1 MTELVTPENQPA
13 LVGIEPA
20 RPRVSLEL
28 LTSDVGEVEPIFVNL
43 SAQRFFYKLVDSG
56 LIPVENVHN
65 SDGTFD
71 VAHYNP
77 ADLPQAFQ
85 PYTQEGALVDYPASI
100 AEINKLKAQRS
111 ALEKQAEALKARQ
124 NEIEEAVISSLAA
137 QNILGT
143 KVPGFSVGVLQQPRY
158 SVLNWDTLYAHIKE
172 TDSFELLNRALK
184 NASVKEMVQLGASS
198 DDLARIGIDP
208 EPFVAKSLS
217 IRKAA

>member
-1 MTELVTPENQPA
+1 MPQASQPA

-20 RPRVSLEL
+20 RPFVSFEL

-43 SAQRFFYKLVDSG
+43 SAQRFFLKLLRSG

-85 PYTQEGALVDYPASI
+85 PYTQEGALVDYPATI
-100 AEINKLKAQRS
+100 AKINELKAKRKQ
-111 ALEKQAEALKARQ
+111 LESQADALKAEQ
-124 NEIEEAVISSLAA
+124 KELEEAVMQSLFA
-137 QNILGT
+137 QNLMGT
-143 KVPGFSVGVLQQPRY
+143 KVQGYSVGILSQPRY
-158 SVLNWDTLYAHIKE
+158 SVLNWDVLYTHIKA
-172 TDSFELLNRALK
+172 TGSFELLNKTLK
-184 NASVKEMVQLGASS
+184 NASVKDLVASGMS
-198 DDLARIGIDP
+198 DDELVKMGIDP
-208 EPFVAKSLS
+208 APFVAKSLS

>member
-1 MTELVTPENQPA
+1 MNPTELQPELQPE
-13 LVGIEPA
+13 LQ
-20 RPRVSLEL
+20 LESPPSDLKL
-28 LTSDVGEVEPIFVNL
+28 LTPDVGDAKAIFVNM
-43 SAQRFFYKLVDSG
+43 SAKEFFVKLLRSG
-56 LIPVENVHN
+56 LIPVESVRH

-71 VAHYNP
+71 VAHYDP
-77 ADLPQAFQ
+77 ATVPNQFE
-85 PYTQEGALVDYPASI
+85 PFTQEGALVDYPASI

-111 ALEKQAEALKARQ
+111 ALEKQADALKARQ
-124 NEIEEAVISSLAA
+124 TEIEEAVISSLSA

-158 SVLNWDTLYAHIKE
+158 SVLNWDALYAHIKATE
-172 TDSFELLNRALK
+172 SFELLNRALK
-184 NASVKEMVQLGASS
+184 NASVKEMVSLGASP